1 MTNVIRP
8 FSFLCD
14 IIHPM
19 KTEFVQKLRLAL
31 RFIKYLVILILISV
45 ICFGGYYFYNK
56 YVYEK
61 KMLKEIIAR
70 LAADSRIAQVL
81 VSNASY
87 DLATGQDTTTIK
99 FLEFDSLGNPLEPKY
114 FTFAGNVIQF
124 QSLVVRFNDSLIALA
139 DPLRGKSVYL
149 FWKAFVL
156 DGAKTQEYVITPINE
171 IPQGY
176 QTSRHP
182 STFEQ
187 KIWKNFWAYALD
199 PKKASSRGIK
209 NAQIEA
215 PGTKFIP
222 GVVYTLKIE
231 HDGGI
236 RIDAAPVPV
245 ILKGEKVL

>member
-1 MTNVIRP
+1 MLGRP
-8 FSFLCD
+8 FSFGYA
-14 IIHPM
+14 IIHLM
-19 KTEFVQKLRLAL
+19 KKEFMEKLTLAL
-31 RFIKYLVILILISV
+31 HLIKYSIILVLIGV

-56 YVYEK
+56 YVYENK
-61 KMLKEIIAR
+61 ILKEVIAR
-70 LAADSRIAQVL
+70 LNADSRIAQVL
-81 VSNASY
+81 VSNVSY
-87 DLATGQDTTTIK
+87 DLSSGKDTTTIK

-114 FTFAGNVIQF
+114 FTFTGNIIQF
-124 QSLVVRFNDSLIALA
+124 QSLVVRFNDNLIALA

-156 DGAKTQEYVITPINE
+156 DGAKTQEYVIAPVNE

-176 QTSRHP
+176 KTSKSP
-182 STFEQ
+182 SLFEQ
-187 KIWKNFWAYALD
+187 GIWKNFWSYALD
-199 PKKASSRGIK
+199 PKKAANRGIK

-215 PGTKFIP
+215 PGTKFVP

-236 RIDAAPVPV
+236 RIDAVPVPA